1 MGTLTP
7 PTTEA
12 TGVRLEGG
20 TRDAPTPQRAPLFCG
35 GENPCLKNPTYIL
48 AYIMEGLVAGGEG
61 GRGNGRTRER
71 EDAGTGVTSFMG
83 SKVSLH
89 GVGVG
94 IQGKGS
100 RNGGDQPPTPA
111 PCTPTPWLGPKPR
124 ITFSYMPLVRI
135 TIPSFQPTCYNWEP
149 GIQISHRYVSGFGPP

>member
-20 TRDAPTPQRAPLFCG
+20 TRDAPTPQRAPVFCA
-35 GENPCLKNPTYIL
+35 GENPCLKNPSYKYGL
-48 AYIMEGLVAGGEG
+48 HMEGLVARGEGRTRERVDAGLG
-61 GRGNGRTRER
+61 GRGIGRTRERVDAGLGGRGRGRTRER
-71 EDAGTGVTSFMG
+71 EDAGTGVTSLMG

-124 ITFSYMPLVRI
+124 ITF
-135 TIPSFQPTCYNWEP
+135 PTCHW
-149 GIQISHRYVSGFGPP
+149 